1 MVKLKNGRWSR
12 CLKDWSV
19 SSVKNVLGNSI
30 TVTLFGE
37 SHGTQ
42 IGAVIDGIAPGIQV
56 DLNFMQKQLEL
67 RKPHGKISTQR
78 VETDEPHIVSGVFEG
93 KTTGTPIC
101 ILFENNNTK
110 SKDYSK
116 TKDLM
121 RPGHADYTA
130 IEKYHGFA
138 DYRGGG
144 HFSGRITTPIVAA
157 GAIFIDALKKK
168 GIHIGTHI
176 KQCGTIKDTP
186 FENYEEEIAKVN
198 DLIFPVLDEKAA
210 TEMRSLM
217 EVAANEGDSVGGI
230 LETVV
235 IGLPAGVGEPWFD
248 TMESMLAHGIF
259 SIPAVKGIEFGKGF
273 AFAEMK
279 GSEANDPF
287 TMYGGEVVTKTNNNG
302 GINGGITNGMPIL
315 FNTVIK
321 PTPSIYKEQATV
333 NMNTKENVSF
343 QIQGRHDPAI
353 IHRARVVVDSVTA
366 IILADMLA
374 LRYGTD
380 WLYEEA

>member
-1 MVKLKNGRWSR
+1 MKNGPWNKS
-12 CLKDWSV
+12 LEDWRV
-19 SSVKNVLGNSI
+19 SSVKNIFGNSI
-30 TVTLFGE
+30 TVSLFGE
-37 SHGTQ
+37 SHGDQ
-42 IGAVIDGIAPGIQV
+42 IGVVIDGLTPGIDV
-56 DLNFMQKQLEL
+56 DLDFMRNQLEL

-101 ILFENNNTK
+101 ILFENGNTR

-116 TKDLM
+116 IKDMM

-130 IEKYHGFA
+130 IQKYHGFA

-144 HFSGRITTPIVAA
+144 HFSGRITTPMVAA
-157 GAIFIDALKKK
+157 GAILLDALKKK

-176 KQCGTIKDTP
+176 IQCANLKDTP
-186 FENYEEEIAKVN
+186 FTNYEEEIEKVN
-198 DLIFPVLDEKAA
+198 GLRFPVLNEKTAE
-210 TEMRSLM
+210 EMYAYM
-217 EVAANEGDSVGGI
+217 EAAANEGDSVGGI
-230 LETVV
+230 LETAVTG
-235 IGLPAGVGEPWFD
+235 IPAGVGEPWFGS
-248 TMESMLAHGIF
+248 MESVLAQGMF

-273 AFAEMK
+273 AFAQMK

-287 TMYGGEVVTKTNNNG
+287 EVREGKVQTKTNNNG

-321 PTPSIYKEQATV
+321 PTPSIYKEQETV
-333 NMNTKENVSF
+333 DMKRMENVSYR
-343 QIQGRHDPAI
+343 IQGRHDPAI
-353 IHRARVVVDSVTA
+353 VHRARVVVDSMTA
-366 IILADMLA
+366 IVIADMLA

>member
-1 MVKLKNGRWSR
+1 MKNT
-12 CLKDWSV
+12 
-19 SSVKNVLGNSI
+19 LGNSI

-37 SHGTQ
+37 SHGAQ
-42 IGAVIDGIAPGIQV
+42 IGAVIDGLAPGIEV
-56 DLNFMQKQLEL
+56 DLEFMRKQLNL

-93 KTTGTPIC
+93 KATGTPIC
-101 ILFENNNTK
+101 ILFENSNTK
-110 SKDYSK
+110 SKDYAK
-116 TKDLM
+116 TKDFM

-144 HFSGRITTPIVAA
+144 HFSGRLTTPIVAA
-157 GAIFIDALKKK
+157 GAILIDALKKK
-168 GIHIGTHI
+168 GIYIGTHI
-176 KQCGTIKDTP
+176 RQCGAIEDTP
-186 FENYEEEIAKVN
+186 FVNYEEEIAKVN
-198 DLIFPVLDEKAA
+198 DLLFPVLNENAA
-210 TEMRSLM
+210 KEMHAYM
-217 EVAANEGDSVGGI
+217 EAAANEGDSVGGI

-235 IGLPAGVGEPWFD
+235 TGLPTGVGEPWFD

-273 AFAEMK
+273 AFAQMK
-279 GSEANDPF
+279 GSEANDSF
-287 TMYGGEVVTKTNNNG
+287 EMRDEKVVTKTNNNG

-321 PTPSIYKEQATV
+321 PTPSIYKMQETV
-333 NMNTKENVSF
+333 NLDTKENVSF
-343 QIQGRHDPAI
+343 QIEGRHDPAI
-353 IHRARVVVDSVTA
+353 IHRARVVVDSITA
-366 IILADMLA
+366 IVISDMLA

-380 WLYEEA
+380 WLNGELER

>member
-1 MVKLKNGRWSR
+1 MNN
-12 CLKDWSV
+12 
-19 SSVKNVLGNSI
+19 VKNVLGNSI

-37 SHGTQ
+37 SHGAE
-42 IGAVIDGIAPGIQV
+42 IGAVIDGIAPGIEV
-56 DLNFMQKQLEL
+56 DLDFMRKQLNL

-78 VETDEPHIVSGVFEG
+78 VEADEPHIVSGVFEG

-116 TKDLM
+116 TKDMM

-130 IEKYHGFA
+130 TQKYHGFA

-157 GAIFIDALKKK
+157 GAILIDALKKK

-176 KQCGTIKDTP
+176 KQCGTIQDAP
-186 FENYEEEIAKVN
+186 FANYEEEIAKVN
-198 DLIFPVLDEKAA
+198 DLIFPVLDKKAA
-210 TEMRSLM
+210 EEMHAYM
-217 EVAANEGDSVGGI
+217 EAAANEGDSVGGI

-235 IGLPAGVGEPWFD
+235 TGLPAGVGEPWFD

-259 SIPAVKGIEFGKGF
+259 SIPAVKGVEFGKGF

-287 TMYGGEVVTKTNNNG
+287 EIKDGKVVTKTNNNG

-321 PTPSIYKEQATV
+321 PTPSIYKVQDTV
-333 NMNTKENVSF
+333 DMNAKENVSF

-366 IILADMLA
+366 IVIADMLA

-380 WLYEEA
+380 WLQKEN

>member
-1 MVKLKNGRWSR
+1 MDRLKNGPWNKS
-12 CLKDWSV
+12 LEDWRV
-19 SSVKNVLGNSI
+19 SSVKNIFGNSI
-30 TVTLFGE
+30 TVSLFGE
-37 SHGTQ
+37 SHGDQ
-42 IGAVIDGIAPGIQV
+42 IGVVIDGLAPGIDV
-56 DLNFMQKQLEL
+56 DLDFMRNQLEL

-101 ILFENNNTK
+101 ILFENGNTR

-116 TKDLM
+116 IKDMM

-130 IEKYHGFA
+130 IQKYHGFA

-144 HFSGRITTPIVAA
+144 HFSGRITTPMVAA
-157 GAIFIDALKKK
+157 GAILLDALKKK

-176 KQCGTIKDTP
+176 IQCASLKDTP
-186 FENYEEEIAKVN
+186 FTNYEEEIEKVN
-198 DLIFPVLDEKAA
+198 GLRFPVLNEKTAE
-210 TEMRSLM
+210 EMYAYM
-217 EVAANEGDSVGGI
+217 EAAANEGDSVGGI
-230 LETVV
+230 LETAVTG
-235 IGLPAGVGEPWFD
+235 IPAGVGEPWFGS
-248 TMESMLAHGIF
+248 MESMLAQGMF

-273 AFAEMK
+273 AFAQMK

-287 TMYGGEVVTKTNNNG
+287 EVRDGKVQTKTNNNG

-321 PTPSIYKEQATV
+321 PTPSIYKEQETV
-333 NMNTKENVSF
+333 DMKRMENVSYR
-343 QIQGRHDPAI
+343 IQGRHDPAI
-353 IHRARVVVDSVTA
+353 VHRARVVVDSMTA
-366 IILADMLA
+366 IVIADMLA

>member
-1 MVKLKNGRWSR
+1 MNGRWNS
-12 CLKDWSV
+12 CLADWRV
-19 SSVKNVLGNSI
+19 SSVKNVFGNSI

-37 SHGTQ
+37 SHGDQ
-42 IGAVIDGIAPGIQV
+42 IGVVLDGIAPGIKV
-56 DLNFMQKQLEL
+56 DMDFMRKQLEF

-78 VETDEPHIVSGVFEG
+78 IETDEPHVVSGVFEG

-101 ILFENNNTK
+101 ILFENQNTK
-110 SKDYSK
+110 SKDYS
-116 TKDLM
+116 TIKDMM

-130 IEKYHGFA
+130 IQKYHGFA

-157 GAIFIDALKKK
+157 GAIIIAALKKK
-168 GIHIGTHI
+168 GIQIGTHI
-176 KQCGTIKDTP
+176 KQCGNIQDVP
-186 FENYEEEIAKVN
+186 FANYAEEIGKVN
-198 DLIFPVLDEKAA
+198 DLTFPVLDEGVA
-210 TEMRSLM
+210 EQMRAYM
-217 EVAANEGDSVGGI
+217 EAAANEGDSVGGI

-235 IGLPAGVGEPWFD
+235 TGIPAGVGEPWFD

-259 SIPAVKGIEFGKGF
+259 GIPAVKGIEFGKGF

-287 TMYGGEVVTKTNNNG
+287 EMQDGKIVTKTNHNG
-302 GINGGITNGMPIL
+302 GINGGITNGMPVL
-315 FNTVIK
+315 FSTVIK
-321 PTPSIYKEQATV
+321 PTPSIYKEQQTV
-333 NMNTKENVSF
+333 NMATKENVSI

-366 IILADMLA
+366 IVLADMLA

>member
-1 MVKLKNGRWSR
+1 MN
-12 CLKDWSV
+12 
-19 SSVKNVLGNSI
+19 SVKNVLGNSI
-30 TVTLFGE
+30 TVSLFGE
-37 SHGTQ
+37 SHGEQ
-42 IGAVIDGIAPGIQV
+42 IGIMIDGIAPGIDV
-56 DLNFMQKQLEL
+56 DLEFMRKQLNL

-78 VETDEPHIVSGVFEG
+78 VESDEPHIVSGVFEG

-101 ILFENNNTK
+101 ILFENSNTK

-130 IEKYHGFA
+130 IQKYHGFA

-157 GAIFIDALKKK
+157 GAILIDALKKK
-168 GIHIGTHI
+168 GILIGSHI
-176 KQCGTIKDTP
+176 KQCGSIHDRP
-186 FENYEEEIAKVN
+186 FTNYEDEIHKVN
-198 DLIFPVLDEKAA
+198 NLIFPVLDEKSA
-210 TEMRSLM
+210 EMMHSYM
-217 EVAANEGDSVGGI
+217 EEAANEGDSVGGI
-230 LETVV
+230 LETVITGV
-235 IGLPAGVGEPWFD
+235 PAGVGEPWFD

-259 SIPAVKGIEFGKGF
+259 SIPAVKGVEFGKGF

-279 GSEANDPF
+279 GSEANDSF
-287 TMYGGEVVTKTNNNG
+287 RMEEDIVVTATNNNG

-321 PTPSIYKEQATV
+321 PTPSIYKMQDTV
-333 NMNTKENVSF
+333 NMDTKENVSF

-366 IILADMLA
+366 IVLSDMLT

-380 WLYEEA
+380 WLKGDA